1 MELIAL
7 LVVFGVLMVL
17 GVPVAVTM
25 FGASIV
31 YIMLNDTISLANI
44 ATKVLS
50 GVSGQSLLALPLYVM
65 AGEIMNQAGITRK
78 LFNLPMAFIGHIKGG
93 LAHVNIL
100 ASMLFA
106 GMSGAAIADTAGL
119 GKIEMQAMEE
129 EGYDTGF
136 SAAVTAASSCIG
148 PIIPPST
155 TMIVYAVAAEV
166 SVARLFMGGL
176 VPGIIMG
183 LLMMAY
189 VYFFSSRKYNLPTRE
204 KASAKERVKAVKEAI
219 LPCITPVIIIL
230 GITTGIT
237 TATESGA
244 LAVIY
249 SVALCYF
256 YTRFNFKQFVEMIK
270 TAGMTTVQ
278 ICFIV
283 CASALF
289 GYVVT
294 MARVPDIVADFMFN
308 LGASKWVILLLINIC
323 LLFLGC
329 FLSITSAI
337 LIATPTLVVLANM
350 YGIDLVHLGVII
362 SLNLTIG
369 LLTPPEG
376 WNLYIVSGLAGISFE
391 RMVKSVIPFLIPL
404 IVSLLIITYCDQTVL
419 WLPNLL
425 FNN

>member
-7 LVVFGVLMVL
+7 LVVFGVLMAL

-31 YIMLNDTISLANI
+31 YIMLNDTVSLANI

-65 AGEIMNQAGITRK
+65 AGEIMNQAGITRR

-106 GMSGAAIADTAGL
+106 GMSGAAIADTAVL
-119 GKIEMQAMEE
+119 GKIEMQAMDE
-129 EGYDTGF
+129 EGYDRGF

-189 VYFFSSRKYNLPTRE
+189 VYFLELKKYT
-204 KASAKERVKAVKEAI
+204 
-219 LPCITPVIIIL
+219 
-230 GITTGIT
+230 
-237 TATESGA
+237 
-244 LAVIY
+244 
-249 SVALCYF
+249 
-256 YTRFNFKQFVEMIK
+256 
-270 TAGMTTVQ
+270 
-278 ICFIV
+278 
-283 CASALF
+283 
-289 GYVVT
+289 
-294 MARVPDIVADFMFN
+294 
-308 LGASKWVILLLINIC
+308 
-323 LLFLGC
+323 
-329 FLSITSAI
+329 
-337 LIATPTLVVLANM
+337 
-350 YGIDLVHLGVII
+350 
-362 SLNLTIG
+362 
-369 LLTPPEG
+369 
-376 WNLYIVSGLAGISFE
+376 
-391 RMVKSVIPFLIPL
+391 
-404 IVSLLIITYCDQTVL
+404 
-419 WLPNLL
+419 
-425 FNN
+425 

>member
-1 MELIAL
+1 M
-7 LVVFGVLMVL
+7 
-17 GVPVAVTM
+17 
-25 FGASIV
+25 
-31 YIMLNDTISLANI
+31 
-44 ATKVLS
+44 
-50 GVSGQSLLALPLYVM
+50 
-65 AGEIMNQAGITRK
+65 
-78 LFNLPMAFIGHIKGG
+78 
-93 LAHVNIL
+93 
-100 ASMLFA
+100 
-106 GMSGAAIADTAGL
+106 
-119 GKIEMQAMEE
+119 
-129 EGYDTGF
+129 
-136 SAAVTAASSCIG
+136 
-148 PIIPPST
+148 
-155 TMIVYAVAAEV
+155 
-166 SVARLFMGGL
+166 
-176 VPGIIMG
+176 
-183 LLMMAY
+183 
-189 VYFFSSRKYNLPTRE
+189 
-204 KASAKERVKAVKEAI
+204 
-219 LPCITPVIIIL
+219 
-230 GITTGIT
+230 
-237 TATESGA
+237 
-244 LAVIY
+244 AVIY

-308 LGASKWVILLLINIC
+308 LGASKWVILLLINVC

-369 LLTPPEG
+369 LLTPPVG

-425 FNN
+425 FNK

>member
-7 LVVFGVLMVL
+7 LVVFGVLMAL

-65 AGEIMNQAGITRK
+65 AGEIMNQAGITRR

-129 EGYDTGF
+129 EGYDKGF
-136 SAAVTAASSCIG
+136 
-148 PIIPPST
+148 
-155 TMIVYAVAAEV
+155 YAVAAEV

-249 SVALCYF
+249 SVGLCYF

-283 CASALF
+283 CASSLF

-308 LGASKWVILLLINIC
+308 LGANKWVILLLINVC

-369 LLTPPEG
+369 LLTPPVG

-425 FNN
+425 FNK